1 MFHTIYT
8 PPVSESGSESFTL
21 WMQLNPKNYIAAP
34 DPTPTVLDA
43 VIEAAG
49 GRKQPEDPIDEAVA
63 EADAELGE
71 EEAQVDENQES
82 EENQ

>member
-43 VIEAAG
+43 VIMAAG
-49 GRKQPEDPIDEAVA
+49 GWAPEEATDAAVA
-63 EADAELGE
+63 EA
-71 EEAQVDENQES
+71 
-82 EENQ
+82 